1 MSWNIFSGFFVSIFD
16 GKDFSFKNLRLCP
29 AASQAAPGVR
39 RTTGKQAIVE
49 VYYVLP
55 AVMLHQK

>member
-39 RTTGKQAIVE
+39 RTTGGKR
-49 VYYVLP
+49 
-55 AVMLHQK
+55 